1 MSKKRLRWRRE
12 PKRPRNTRIL
22 TERGYDLWYGCAL
35 VGWVEALPMGQRKW
49 HIGYWW
55 GATGPG
61 VPDRNTFCGPHY
73 ETMDA
78 AKQACRAYVEK
89 HLVRD

>member
-1 MSKKRLRWRRE
+1 
-12 PKRPRNTRIL
+12 
-22 TERGYDLWYGCAL
+22 
-35 VGWVEALPMGQRKW
+35 MGQRKW